1 MNKEL
6 QWFEEEYP
14 QELLKIK
21 NAPDKI
27 YIRGNSQLLNNQI
40 GTIGII
46 GSRNSTEYGRKCA
59 RIFAEYFSK
68 KGVTVVS
75 GMALGIDTEAHL
87 GALKGVGNTVA
98 VLGSGLNN
106 ITPIEN
112 EWLYHKIINENGA
125 VITELEDN
133 ELAQSSNYQKRN
145 RIISGMAT
153 CVLVVE
159 SAKLS
164 GSLMTARIAREQG
177 KKVYFLPKQIDSKNS
192 GGMQYLLENGAEVIT
207 RPESIWKNFSKNNNI
222 QEKIVKVDEKYEEI
236 YEELNSEKSIE
247 EISCKLDRDMSEIN
261 TLLIMMELEGLIIR
275 TEFGKYQ
282 RV

>member
-59 RIFAEYFSK
+59 RIFAEYFAK

-125 VITELEDN
+125 VTTELEDN

-192 GGMQYLLENGAEVIT
+192 GGMQYLLENGAEVVT

-247 EISCKLDRDMSEIN
+247 EISCKLDRDVSEIN
-261 TLLIMMELEGLIIR
+261 TLLTMMELEGLIIR

>member
-112 EWLYHKIINENGA
+112 EWLYHKIINENGT

-192 GGMQYLLENGAEVIT
+192 GGMQYLLENGAEVVT

-247 EISCKLDRDMSEIN
+247 EISCKLDRDVSEIN
-261 TLLIMMELEGLIIR
+261 TLLTMMELEGLIIR

>member
-27 YIRGNSQLLNNQI
+27 YIRGNSQFLNNQI

-192 GGMQYLLENGAEVIT
+192 GGMQYLLESGAEVVT

-247 EISCKLDRDMSEIN
+247 EISCKLDRDVSEIN
-261 TLLIMMELEGLIIR
+261 TLLTMMELEGLIIR

>member
-27 YIRGNSQLLNNQI
+27 YIRGNSQLLNNQV

-133 ELAQSSNYQKRN
+133 ELAKSSNYQKRN

-177 KKVYFLPKQIDSKNS
+177 KKVYFLPKQIDSPNS
-192 GGMQYLLENGAEVIT
+192 GGMQYLLENGAEVVT

-222 QEKIVKVDEKYEEI
+222 QEKNVNVDEKYEEI
-236 YEELNSEKSIE
+236 YEILNNETSIE
-247 EISCKLDRDMSEIN
+247 EISLKLDKDISEIN
-261 TLLIMMELEGLIIR
+261 TLLTMMELEGLIIR

>member
-59 RIFAEYFSK
+59 RIFAEYFAK

-192 GGMQYLLENGAEVIT
+192 GGMQYLLECGAEVVT

-247 EISCKLDRDMSEIN
+247 EISCKLDRDVSEIN
-261 TLLIMMELEGLIIR
+261 TLLTMMELEGLIIR

>member
-46 GSRNSTEYGRKCA
+46 GSRNSTEYERKCA

-145 RIISGMAT
+145 RIISGVAT

-192 GGMQYLLENGAEVIT
+192 GGMQYLLENGAEVVT

-222 QEKIVKVDEKYEEI
+222 QEKNVKVDEKYEEI

-261 TLLIMMELEGLIIR
+261 TLLTMMELEGLIIR